1 MGHAERTFPPT
12 AGDIRELTAA
22 DLPLFRDHL
31 LRLSAASRHDR
42 FNGFTDDAFLAS
54 YAARCFSGG
63 ATVLAYVVDGAIRGA
78 AELHDCRPGCHA
90 AAEIAFS
97 VEDALQ
103 HRGVGAALFASLI
116 ARARALG
123 CEVLH
128 VTTHAQNVA
137 MKTLARKFGASLCFH
152 SVDAVGVIDLKRGLP
167 PAARLPV
174 EGFSVEGL
182 PVDGLPAGG
191 LAVEGLARPAPREA
205 GRAARPDRR

>member
-1 MGHAERTFPPT
+1 MGYAERTFPPPV
-12 AGDIRELTAA
+12 GDIRELTAA

-31 LRLSAASRHDR
+31 LRLSSASRHDR

-63 ATVLAYVVDGAIRGA
+63 ATVLAYMVDGAIRGA
-78 AELHDCRPGCHA
+78 AELHDCRPGSHA

-97 VEDALQ
+97 VEDILQ

-137 MKTLARKFGASLCFH
+137 MKTLARKFGAALCFE
-152 SVDAVGVIDLKRGLP
+152 SVEAVGVIDLGRTLP
-167 PAARLPV
+167 PAATLLV
-174 EGFSVEGL
+174 ER
-182 PVDGLPAGG
+182 
-191 LAVEGLARPAPREA
+191 LARAGAAEPDGAAPA
-205 GRAARPDRR
+205 RR